1 MAPDRSASRL
11 VARYL
16 RELEHELGSLP
27 PAARAEVLA
36 EVGAHIAQ
44 GRRSLADASP
54 AAIQHLLD
62 RVGSP
67 RAIAREAG
75 ARPVPPHWGDAL
87 VPWLL
92 LFGGLAPYGVGW
104 LGGVALLWLS
114 PVWSLRDRLL
124 GTVVIPGGLLG
135 VWMVAAP
142 YGQTFSLPGP
152 PLVGYAILAFLILAP
167 IGVAIHLNVVR
178 QNAVKA
184 AL

>member
-1 MAPDRSASRL
+1 MAPERSASRL
-11 VARYL
+11 VGRYL

-27 PAARAEVLA
+27 PAARAAVLA

-44 GRRSLADASP
+44 ARGSRADASP
-54 AAIQHLLD
+54 AEIQRLLD

-75 ARPVPPHWGDAL
+75 ARPVGPHWGDAL

-92 LFGGLAPYGVGW
+92 LFGGLAYGIGW

-114 PVWSLRDRLL
+114 PVWSVRDRVL
-124 GTVVIPGGLLG
+124 GTVVVPGGLLG

-152 PLVGYAILAFLILAP
+152 PFVGYTILWFLILAP